1 MDFNSVSVELQQIFS
16 LVYGALMFWAL
27 VFMAVGAI
35 ATSIWA
41 VVDDIRRRA
50 DN

>member
-1 MDFNSVSVELQQIFS
+1 MDFNTISLELQQIFA
-16 LVYGALMFWAL
+16 LVYGALIFWAL
-27 VFMAVGAI
+27 VFMAAGAI

-41 VVDDIRRRA
+41 VVDDFRRRA